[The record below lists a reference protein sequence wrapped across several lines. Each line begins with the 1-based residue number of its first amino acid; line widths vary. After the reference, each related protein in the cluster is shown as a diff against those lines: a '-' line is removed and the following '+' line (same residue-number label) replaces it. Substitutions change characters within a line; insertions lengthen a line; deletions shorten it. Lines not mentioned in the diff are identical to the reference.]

1 MTTVSIPKT
10 STGVT
15 DPFWPAQRK
24 RLEVTFETPA
34 DALLIARGH
43 DPDSNALA
51 FCANLQPGQR
61 EAFLGAVRAGVAGTP
76 VTSNENIAADRTV
89 VITGTGSGD
98 GVGPRFLVK
107 LSP

>member
-24 RLEVTFETPA
+24 QLDVTFETPA

-51 FCANLQPGQR
+51 FCANLRPGQR
-61 EAFLGAVRAGVAGTP
+61 EAFLHAVRSGTEGTP
-76 VTSNENIAADRTV
+76 VTSNENISADRAV

-98 GVGPRFLVK
+98 GVGPKFVVK